1 MCRYAPPEHDRGPS
15 RQRGGS
21 AYAEIVIAADQVCP
35 ASDGAVRMRKQST
48 TVALAVHPPLRR
60 RRRWRCRSAAA
71 TAGVVAA
78 DDPIG
83 GLKEKVSLCAHAS
96 GLLSSSTRGSSGD
109 MPLV

>member
-1 MCRYAPPEHDRGPS
+1 MPGLRRCSQDAQTVDDGCS
-15 RQRGGS
+15 GS
-21 AYAEIVIAADQVCP
+21 APTAP
-35 ASDGAVRMRKQST
+35 APKAMAVPVSGGDR
-48 TVALAVHPPLRR
+48 
-60 RRRWRCRSAAA
+60 
-71 TAGVVAA
+71 GVVAA